1 MEPAMLD
8 AMPEAWAQA
17 RCSLSEFDEII
28 GNFDMHW
35 LVCWSTVQEPSGGGM
50 ELCTREFRCTFCILA
65 FCVSL
70 PAWADEVYPTRPIRW
85 IVAAPPGGG
94 TDAVSRIMAPRL
106 TEILK
111 QQIVVDN
118 RGGAQGS
125 IATAITAK
133 SPPDGYTILF
143 AHSGTMAVNPHIFRE
158 VGYDALKDF
167 AGLTRYTEQAMVMT
181 AHPSLPAASLTE
193 LVAYA
198 KQHPGK
204 VTFATSGGLQ
214 HLGGELFKLAAG
226 VNLTHVPYKGAGPAV
241 LDLLGGNVNT
251 MISNPTSVVPHV
263 KAGRLR
269 PLGVMGATRIDA
281 LREVPTAVE
290 AGFKEFG
297 NVVEWYGMV
306 APAGTPRTIVNQL
319 NAALVR
325 ILNMPDVQER
335 IRALGMTPSPSTP
348 AELDRQ
354 IRADHALWGGVVKR
368 AGVKAD

>member
-1 MEPAMLD
+1 MLRRGR
-8 AMPEAWAQA
+8 AFGYAF
-17 RCSLSEFDEII
+17 SFL
-28 GNFDMHW
+28 G
-35 LVCWSTVQEPSGGGM
+35 
-50 ELCTREFRCTFCILA
+50 FCA
-65 FCVSL
+65 AL
-70 PAWADEVYPTRPIRW
+70 PACAAAASASASNAYPTRPIRW
-85 IVAAPPGGG
+85 IVPAPPGGG

-106 TEILK
+106 TEIFK

-125 IATAITAK
+125 IATSIVAK

-143 AHSGTMAVNPHIFRE
+143 AFSGPMAVNPHIFRE

-167 AGLTRYTEQAMVMT
+167 AGLTRYTQQPMIMT
-181 AHPSLPAASLTE
+181 AHPSLPATSLKE
-193 LVAYA
+193 LAAYA
-198 KQHPGK
+198 RQHPGK
-204 VTFATSGGLQ
+204 VTFASSASLQ

-241 LDLLGGNVNT
+241 LDLLGGNVHT
-251 MISNPTSVVPHV
+251 MISNPTSIIPHV
-263 KAGRLR
+263 KTGKLR
-269 PLGVMGATRIDA
+269 PLGVMGGTRIEA

-290 AGFKEFG
+290 MGFKEFG

-306 APAGTPRTIVNQL
+306 APAGTARPIVRQL
-319 NAALVR
+319 NEALVR
-325 ILNMPDVQER
+325 ILEMPEVQER

-348 AELDRQ
+348 EELDQQ

>member
-1 MEPAMLD
+1 MERYSRACRCALSFLALSTGVLAWTADAASTGGAPA
-8 AMPEAWAQA
+8 
-17 RCSLSEFDEII
+17 F
-28 GNFDMHW
+28 
-35 LVCWSTVQEPSGGGM
+35 
-50 ELCTREFRCTFCILA
+50 
-65 FCVSL
+65 
-70 PAWADEVYPTRPIRW
+70 PTRPVRW
-85 IVAAPPGGG
+85 IVPTPPGGG

-106 TEILK
+106 AEILK

-125 IATAITAK
+125 IATAIAAK
-133 SPPDGYTILF
+133 APPDGYTIVF
-143 AHSGTMAVNPHIFRE
+143 AYSGTLAVNPHIFRE
-158 VGYDALKDF
+158 VGYDPLKDF
-167 AGLTRYTEQAMVMT
+167 AGLTRYTEQPMIMT
-181 AHPSLPAASLTE
+181 AHPSLPAGSLAE
-193 LVAYA
+193 LAAYA

-204 VTFATSGGLQ
+204 VTFASTGALQ

-241 LDLLGGNVNT
+241 LDLLGGNINT
-251 MISNPTSVVPHV
+251 MISNPTSIVPHV
-263 KAGRLR
+263 KAGRLK
-269 PLGVMGATRIDA
+269 PLGVMGGARIDV

-306 APAGTPRTIVNQL
+306 APARTPRAIVKQL

-325 ILNMPDVQER
+325 ILHMPDVQER
-335 IRALGMTPSPSTP
+335 IRTLGMTPSPSAP
-348 AELDRQ
+348 EEFDIQ

>member
-1 MEPAMLD
+1 MA
-8 AMPEAWAQA
+8 AWAA
-17 RCSLSEFDEII
+17 GAAS
-28 GNFDMHW
+28 
-35 LVCWSTVQEPSGGGM
+35 
-50 ELCTREFRCTFCILA
+50 
-65 FCVSL
+65 
-70 PAWADEVYPTRPIRW
+70 ADSAYPTRPIRW
-85 IVAAPPGGG
+85 IVPAPPGGG

-106 TEILK
+106 TEIFK

-125 IATAITAK
+125 IATSVAAK

-143 AHSGTMAVNPHIFRE
+143 AFSGPMAVNPHVFRE

-167 AGLTRYTEQAMVMT
+167 AGLTRYTQQPMIMT
-181 AHPSLPAASLTE
+181 AHPSLPAASLKE
-193 LVAYA
+193 LAAYA

-204 VTFATSGGLQ
+204 VTFASSASLQ
-214 HLGGELFKLAAG
+214 HLGGELFKLVAG
-226 VNLTHVPYKGAGPAV
+226 INLIHVPYKGAGPAV
-241 LDLLGGNVNT
+241 LDLLGGNVST
-251 MISNPTSVVPHV
+251 MISNPTSIVPHV
-263 KAGRLR
+263 KTGKLK
-269 PLGVMGATRIDA
+269 PLGIMGATRIDV

-290 AGFKEFG
+290 MGFKEFG

-306 APAGTPRTIVNQL
+306 APAGTPRPIIDRL
-319 NAALVR
+319 NAALVQ

-348 AELDRQ
+348 GELDKQ